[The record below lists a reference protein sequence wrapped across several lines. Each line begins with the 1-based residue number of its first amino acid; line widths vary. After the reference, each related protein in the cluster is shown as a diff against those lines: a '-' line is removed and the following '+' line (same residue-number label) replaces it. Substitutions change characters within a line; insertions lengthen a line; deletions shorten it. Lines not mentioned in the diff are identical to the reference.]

1 MDIHLTPSIEQHFYL
16 SQKMVASL
24 YTLQLPVLEFA
35 EWLKEE
41 VEKNPFLEHEYT
53 QHKIYPETA
62 IIHHPSL
69 FEYLMEQARLI
80 CGPKE
85 LPIAEI
91 LIGNLDDDGFL
102 SLPLEAFSSQYAI
115 EMLETILTKIQS
127 LEPCGVGARN
137 LQESLLIQL
146 TAKGKAHGV
155 SYQLILLHFDN
166 LLHHRFS
173 LIQRDTGLTHKKLV
187 ELIAKE
193 ISPLDIHPGRRFV
206 ESHTQLVIPDIAFRK
221 EGESWAIEI
230 NEEPLP
236 QFKVTAESKIL
247 YDQLKPEEKPFV
259 EKHLLSAHWLKQLIA
274 QRQETLYKIAE
285 YILKV
290 QTPFFEGHTS
300 AFIPMTLHDV
310 ALALGHHAS
319 TISRAILHKHL
330 AFPGG
335 LIPLQDLLCHKQSPS
350 KELAKKMIAEWIQQ
364 ENKKEPLSDE
374 ALSKKLKN
382 NGIACARRTV
392 AKYRRSLNIPT
403 VPFRTQ
409 NP

>member
-53 QHKIYPETA
+53 QQKIYPETA

-69 FEYLMEQARLI
+69 FEYMMEQSRLI
-80 CGPKE
+80 FTSKE
-85 LPIAEI
+85 LPIAEM
-91 LIGNLDDDGFL
+91 LIGNFDDDGFL
-102 SLPLEAFSSQYAI
+102 SPPLETFISQAPLKI
-115 EMLETILTKIQS
+115 LEEILTKIQS
-127 LEPCGVGARN
+127 LDPCGVGARN

-146 TAKGKAHGV
+146 AAKGKAHGM
-155 SYQLILLHFDN
+155 SYQLILHHFED

-173 LIQRDTGLTHKKLV
+173 LIQKETGLSHKKLV

-193 ISPLDIHPGRRFV
+193 ITPLDIHPGRRFL
-206 ESHTQLVIPDIAFRK
+206 ESHTQLVIPDIALKK

-247 YDQLKPEEKPFV
+247 YDRLKPEERPFV
-259 EKHLLSAHWLKQLIA
+259 EKHLLSAHWLKQLIT

-290 QTPFFEGHTS
+290 QGPFFEGHT
-300 AFIPMTLHDV
+300 AALVPMTLHDV

-319 TISRAILHKHL
+319 TISRAVLHKHL

-335 LIPLQDLLCHKQSPS
+335 LIPLQDLLSHKQSPS
-350 KELAKKMIAEWIQQ
+350 NKLAKEMIAEWIQQ
-364 ENKKEPLSDE
+364 ENKRNPHSDE
-374 ALSKKLKN
+374 ALSQKLKN
-382 NGIACARRTV
+382 SGISCARRTV

-403 VPFRTQ
+403 VPFRIQ
-409 NP
+409 NL